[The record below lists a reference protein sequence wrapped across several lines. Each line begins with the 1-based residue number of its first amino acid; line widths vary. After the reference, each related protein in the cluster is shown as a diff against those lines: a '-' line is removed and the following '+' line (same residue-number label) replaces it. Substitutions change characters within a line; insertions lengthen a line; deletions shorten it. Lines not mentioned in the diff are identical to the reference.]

1 MSVPSLPK
9 TVYVLYQPLY
19 GNTGPID
26 AEEAAQYRS
35 MIDAGVMNLV
45 VYEAACSW
53 VEHGP
58 AGQRQCGQGD
68 EQARDGVGGE
78 EQALPGRSGNHRQ
91 RSPRGQPAKHHQHGQ
106 QQPATAS
113 QEQKQ
118 ICRRGDQRGQRQ
130 ARATEGQGDP
140 IAGSGRQ

>member
-1 MSVPSLPK
+1 LPCFPAPAPAITRSLDLLQCQRQAHRNP
-9 TVYVLYQPLY
+9 V
-19 GNTGPID
+19 
-26 AEEAAQYRS
+26 
-35 MIDAGVMNLV
+35 AGK
-45 VYEAACSW
+45 SQQFDRRQ
-53 VEHGP
+53 HGAH
-58 AGQRQCGQGD
+58 AGHELRRIQASQKQRQCGQGD

>member
-58 AGQRQCGQGD
+58 AGTRPFTPK
-68 EQARDGVGGE
+68 ET
-78 EQALPGRSGNHRQ
+78 
-91 RSPRGQPAKHHQHGQ
+91 
-106 QQPATAS
+106 TA
-113 QEQKQ
+113 
-118 ICRRGDQRGQRQ
+118 
-130 ARATEGQGDP
+130 
-140 IAGSGRQ
+140 